1 MTYYFDMETTGFD
14 PSEDKIITIQF
25 QKLHRYTGEPIGD
38 LEILKEWESSEE
50 GILTEFLPNLIEEK
64 WDFIMVG
71 NNLLFEFMFL
81 THKAR
86 KYGLHEFDI
95 SHWHDRVSLDIKHIL
110 IMINK
115 GNFKGYPKLIRKTG
129 KVTGKEIPGLYN
141 DKRWPDIVKYIQD
154 EAESFIKA
162 FKVLKRVMPPLKEEL
177 TGADGQPTTK
187 KATT

>member
-38 LEILKEWESSEE
+38 LEILKEWESSEKD
-50 GILTEFLPNLIEEK
+50 ILTEFLPNLIEEK

-81 THKAR
+81 TYKAR
-86 KYGLHEFDI
+86 EYDLYEFDI

-110 IMINK
+110 VMINK
-115 GNFKGYPKLIRKTG
+115 GNFKGYPKLIGKTDIG
-129 KVTGKEIPGLYN
+129 AKVPEFYN
-141 DKRWPDIVKYIQD
+141 DERWSEIVKYIQD
-154 EAESFIKA
+154 EAEVFIKA

-177 TGADGQPTTK
+177 QK
-187 KATT
+187 